1 VWPEMVT
8 RITSAETLAKEGVE
22 NMNTEIV
29 PNQDMESN
37 SLKMFKSEMFEVRA
51 LLVGDEPYFVAND
64 ISSTLGYANTYA
76 MLERLDDDEKT
87 NLKDLLKSRTEISK
101 IIGVRYDAVLLSES
115 GLYSSI
121 LWSQKKEA
129 KIFKKWVTSEV
140 LPSIRKHGAYLTDSK
155 IEELLVNP
163 DTIINLA
170 NQIKQEREEKRIAN
184 EKVQVLEHQIE
195 QDRPKLAYAT
205 AIEVC
210 DSGILIGN
218 YAKLL
223 SNNSGLSIGQNDL
236 FECFRN
242 LGYLC
247 KAKGEKWNT
256 PTQPYIKSEY
266 FKVLTAPIFNSQSN
280 RQSTTTKI
288 TGKGQIALQDKVI
301 AYFTQRE
308 ELKKQAKSA

>member
-1 VWPEMVT
+1 
-8 RITSAETLAKEGVE
+8 
-22 NMNTEIV
+22 MNTEIV

-37 SLKMFKSEMFEVRA
+37 SLEMFKSEMFEVRA
-51 LLVGDEPYFVAND
+51 VVINNEPYFVASD
-64 ISSTLGYANTYA
+64 VATILGYRMASDLTR
-76 MLERLDDDEKT
+76 RLDDDEKGT
-87 NLKDLLKSRTEISK
+87 HLMRTLGGDQEITV
-101 IIGVRYDAVLLSES
+101 INES
-115 GLYSSI
+115 GLYSSV
-121 LWSQKKEA
+121 LASKKKEA
-129 KIFKKWVTSEV
+129 KLFKKWVTSEV
-140 LPSIRKHGAYLTDSK
+140 LPSIRKHSAYLTDSK
-155 IEELLVNP
+155 IEELLISP

-184 EKVQVLEHQIE
+184 EKVSVLEHKIE

-223 SNNSGLSIGQNDL
+223 SNNSGLTIGQNDL
-236 FECFRN
+236 FECLRT

-247 KAKGEKWNT
+247 SAKGEKWNT
-256 PTQPYIKSEY
+256 PNQPYVKSGY
-266 FKVLTAPIFNSQSN
+266 FKVLTHPVLNSSNNKQSI
-280 RQSTTTKI
+280 TTKI

-301 AYFTQRE
+301 AYFTKRE